1 MEYEETKEPLPLCLF
16 SHVSHSSFSCCQR
29 DLHLY
34 VILLHNVM
42 HWLLLSY
49 RIKSK
54 FTNLGPQSPLES
66 DPCFLPTLISRHFPR
81 APASLR
87 HSGLLGC
94 TLCHHLWAC
103 VLPARNILLPTCMNF
118 PFIQMSPPLGSLS
131 SLLGMFISQASASE
145 PSPRPAASSAA
156 STWVVS
162 GSVFPISL

>member
-1 MEYEETKEPLPLCLF
+1 MGYEEAKELLPLCLF
-16 SHVSHSSFSCCQR
+16 SHVSHPSFSCCQR
-29 DLHLY
+29 GLHLY

-66 DPCFLPTLISRHFPR
+66 DPCFLLTLIPHHLPC
-81 APASLR
+81 APALLR

-103 VLPARNILLPTCMNF
+103 VLPARNTLLPSCMNF
-118 PFIQMSPPLGSLS
+118 PFIQMSPPLGGLS
-131 SLLGMFISQASASE
+131 SLLGMFIPQASASE
-145 PSPRPAASSAA
+145 PSRSGAASSAA

-162 GSVFPISL
+162 GSVFPINL